1 MDQLEDLSD
10 LQEHSSNFILMPSQE
25 ESQDGLIEPEE
36 QMKKML
42 KNLPALKV
50 YYDRRFMG
58 YSLVLFL

>member
-10 LQEHSSNFILMPSQE
+10 LQEHSSSFILMPSQE

-50 YYDRRFMG
+50 
-58 YSLVLFL
+58 